1 MSELD
6 GRAHANGLAIAALAE
21 MLAELAGPG
30 GLRLVEARITRLLPS
45 AIDGAQA
52 NGNADLRRG
61 LEEQM
66 AFILGCLREQQGPA

>member
-6 GRAHANGLAIAALAE
+6 GRALANGLAIAALAE
-21 MLAELAGPG
+21 MLAGLAGPG
-30 GLRLVEARITRLLPS
+30 GRSIVEARIARLLPA

-52 NGNADLRRG
+52 SGNPEYQRG

-66 AFILGCLREQQGPA
+66 AFILRCLHEQPPPA